1 MIEVGSTVRY
11 TGIEEALHQ
20 ESAGFG
26 LVTDVIAIA
35 DGKRLALVQFKKI
48 GRKVK
53 IMVGDT
59 LEEVDVQREGVINE
73 ITDKTFDEAVHTAL
87 GSFCDEAI
95 GGLDEDEIDLEKL
108 QMIMTSVTLFA
119 IELRKVLFGVEPD
132 GD

>member
-11 TGIEEALHQ
+11 TGLEEALHQ

-35 DGKRLALVQFKKI
+35 DGDKLALVQFKKI

-59 LEEVDVQREGVINE
+59 LEEVDVQHEGVIHE
-73 ITDKTFDEAVHTAL
+73 ITDKVFDEAVHEAL
-87 GSFCDEAI
+87 GSFCDEAV

-119 IELRKVLFGVEPD
+119 IELRKALFGEAD
-132 GD
+132 E

>member
-11 TGIEEALHQ
+11 TGLEDAFHQ

-53 IMVGDT
+53 IMIDET
-59 LEEVDVQREGVINE
+59 LEEVDVQQEGVIHE
-73 ITDKTFDEAVHTAL
+73 ITDKVFDEAVHEAL
-87 GSFCDEAI
+87 GSFCDEAV

-119 IELRKVLFGVEPD
+119 IELRKELFGGAD

>member
-11 TGIEEALHQ
+11 TGLEKSYLQ
-20 ESAGFG
+20 ESAGLG
-26 LVTDVIAIA
+26 LVTDVIEVGGG
-35 DGKRLALVQFKKI
+35 DKLALVQFKKI

-53 IMVGDT
+53 IMIGET
-59 LEEVDVQREGVINE
+59 LEEIDVQREGVVNE
-73 ITDKTFDEAVHTAL
+73 ITDKTFDDAVHTAL

-119 IELRKVLFGVEPD
+119 IELRKELFGEAD
-132 GD
+132 E

>member
-11 TGIEEALHQ
+11 TGLEEGFHQ

-53 IMVGDT
+53 IMIDET
-59 LEEVDVQREGVINE
+59 LEEVDVQQEGVIHE
-73 ITDKTFDEAVHTAL
+73 ITDKVFDEAVHEAL
-87 GSFCDEAI
+87 GSFCDEAV

-119 IELRKVLFGVEPD
+119 IELRKVLFGVED
-132 GD
+132 DA

>member
-11 TGIEEALHQ
+11 TGLEEAFHQ

-35 DGKRLALVQFKKI
+35 HGKRLALVQFKKI

-53 IMVGDT
+53 IMIEET
-59 LEEVDVQREGVINE
+59 LEEVDVQQEGVIHE
-73 ITDKTFDEAVHTAL
+73 VTDKVFDEAVHEAL
-87 GSFCDEAI
+87 GSFCDEAV

-119 IELRKVLFGVEPD
+119 IELRKELFGGAD

>member
-11 TGIEEALHQ
+11 TGLEEAFHQ

-26 LVTDVIAIA
+26 LVTDVIAIG
-35 DGKRLALVQFKKI
+35 DGDKLALVQFKKI

-59 LEEVDVQREGVINE
+59 LEEVDVQQEGVIHE
-73 ITDKTFDEAVHTAL
+73 ITDKVFDEAVHEAL
-87 GSFCDEAI
+87 GSFCDEAV

-119 IELRKVLFGVEPD
+119 IELRKELFGGAD

>member
-11 TGIEEALHQ
+11 TGLEEAFHQ

-26 LVTDVIAIA
+26 LVTDVIAVG
-35 DGKRLALVQFKKI
+35 DGDKLALVQFKKI

-59 LEEVDVQREGVINE
+59 LEEVDVQREGVVNE
-73 ITDKTFDEAVHTAL
+73 ITDKTFDDAVHTA
-87 GSFCDEAI
+87 I
-95 GGLDEDEIDLEKL
+95 GTFFDGIVEDVGEDDLDLEKI
-108 QMIMTSVTLFA
+108 QAIGVSVSLFA
-119 IELRKVLFGVEPD
+119 IELRKVLFGDEPD

>member
-11 TGIEEALHQ
+11 TGLEEAFHQ

-26 LVTDVIAIA
+26 LVTDVIAVG
-35 DGKRLALVQFKKI
+35 DGDKLALVQFKKI

-53 IMVGDT
+53 IMIGDT
-59 LEEVDVQREGVINE
+59 LEEVDVQQEGVIHE
-73 ITDKTFDEAVHTAL
+73 ITDKVFDEAVHEAL
-87 GSFCDEAI
+87 GSFCDEAV

-119 IELRKVLFGVEPD
+119 IELRKVLFGEAD
-132 GD
+132 E

>member
-11 TGIEEALHQ
+11 TGLEEAFHQ

-26 LVTDVIAIA
+26 LVTDVIEVG
-35 DGKRLALVQFKKI
+35 DGDKLALVQFKKI

-53 IMVGDT
+53 IMIGDT
-59 LEEVDVQREGVINE
+59 IEEVDVQREGVVND
-73 ITDKTFDEAVHTAL
+73 ITDKVYDDAVHKAL
-87 GSFCDEAI
+87 GSFCDEAV

-119 IELRKVLFGVEPD
+119 IELRKELFGEAD
-132 GD
+132 E